1 MSDTSLYG
9 TDFNAPAYVKEVR
22 HEDLARAL
30 VLFCI
35 QDGNIAS
42 EDISSRLTKI
52 KTMLHETQEKLGENE
67 ENMSLMMAV
76 NGVQSEVTE
85 ALMTLQFFDRITQRM
100 DHAIATIEG
109 VQSTQDMRKRFTMED
124 ERVLYDALSKGA
136 NLDQAVNIAKQTL
149 ISTIE
154 KKGEDIELF

>member
-9 TDFNAPAYVKEVR
+9 TDFNAPAHAKEVG
-22 HEDLARAL
+22 HDELAKAL

-42 EDISSRLTKI
+42 EDISGRLTKI
-52 KTMLHETQEKLGENE
+52 QTMLSETQEKLGENE

-109 VQSTQDMRKRFTMED
+109 IQSTRDMRKRFTMED
-124 ERVLYDALSKGA
+124 ERVLYDALSKGV
-136 NLDQAVNIAKQTL
+136 NLDQAINIAKQTL
-149 ISTIE
+149 ISTIQ

>member
-9 TDFNAPAYVKEVR
+9 TDFNTPAYAKEVDR
-22 HEDLARAL
+22 EELARAL
-30 VLFCI
+30 ILFCI

-42 EDISSRLTKI
+42 ENISGRLAKI
-52 KTMLHETQEKLGENE
+52 QTMLNETQEKLGGNE
-67 ENMSLMMAV
+67 ENIPLLMAV

-85 ALMTLQFFDRITQRM
+85 ALMALQFFDRITQRM
-100 DHAIATIEG
+100 DHAVATIEG

-136 NLDQAVNIAKQTL
+136 NLDLAVNMAKQTL
-149 ISTIE
+149 ISTID